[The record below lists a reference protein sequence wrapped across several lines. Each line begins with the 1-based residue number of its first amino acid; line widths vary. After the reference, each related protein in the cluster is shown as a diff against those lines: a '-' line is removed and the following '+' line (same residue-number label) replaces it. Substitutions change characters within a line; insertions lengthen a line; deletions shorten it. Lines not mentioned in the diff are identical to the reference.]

1 MSPCRSRRR
10 AVHPEELKQIF
21 TLNFFNSVLPFK
33 RDLKE
38 RAVYPEELEKIFSLN
53 FLKSILLFKRA
64 FKECVSHL
72 LSSFKCSTEPFPLS
86 YRRVLHP
93 NGFLSPS
100 FRSREAARLKC
111 TSCFAVCLCS

>member
-1 MSPCRSRRR
+1 
-10 AVHPEELKQIF
+10 VHPEELKQIF

-93 NGFLSPS
+93 KEVKQILTLGFLSPS